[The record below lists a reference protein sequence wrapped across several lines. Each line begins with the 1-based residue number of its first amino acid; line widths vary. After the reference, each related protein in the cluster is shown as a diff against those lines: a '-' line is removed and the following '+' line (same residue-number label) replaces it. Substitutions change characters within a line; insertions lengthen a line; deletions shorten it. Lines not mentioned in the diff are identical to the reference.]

1 VTRRAAPLLAA
12 LTVVATV
19 VVLLALTGRPVGA
32 EVPETAVPSLEVRPV
47 EAAPGETVRINGWDW
62 PSLELVTVELC
73 GAEAR
78 RGSADCVQQAS
89 RSIPTNRSGELIG
102 ALEIAIPPVPCP
114 CVVRAWVPGRTEA
127 HVAPVRVRGAGFA
140 AVEVPDETGGPRVA
154 VRARLE
160 GSDDGAAWFGAGP
173 ERTLVLELENL
184 SEDWIREPRLD
195 AVWGRTGADA
205 DGMLDIP
212 ELPPLRPAG
221 TATVEVPVELPPL
234 SVGEFVVTGSLVG
247 EPGSEFTVR
256 STSVPWGLVA
266 IPVVVLLQWAL
277 LKGRERLRRRL
288 HRNHAPASTEIVLDL
303 RDPPA
308 APVVGLELP
317 GVDGSDGAPDVGAPA
332 GAPAETSA
340 PVEPNP
346 AAEESAE
353 ADGEASRRDRLVAAG
368 GRGKTVAGLGVALL
382 AGMSLWLIRGA
393 PAEEPT
399 EPLAEDA
406 FCERLEELDV
416 VRSLAGEDATA
427 KARAIVGLSELA
439 RRAPDEVRV
448 ALAILDREVAE
459 RPGLEVA
466 AEPSSDPGPDA
477 WATLWRAL
485 YRLEYDEDFLAAAT
499 QVEKYA
505 VERCDM
511 EPSGVFDID
520 VPFQDLAPAPELD
533 FADVPLQPELDLSA
547 RDAQRELLVQL
558 PPPEITFDLE
568 GMREREQ
575 LQIFEP
581 PPVEFDRTGWEER
594 YGPG

>member
-1 VTRRAAPLLAA
+1 VTRRAVPLLAA
-12 LTVVATV
+12 LAVVATV
-19 VVLLALTGRPVGA
+19 TVFLALTGRPAGA
-32 EVPETAVPSLEVRPV
+32 QASEPTAPSLEVRPV
-47 EAAPGETVRINGWDW
+47 EAAPGETVRVNGWDW
-62 PSLELVTVELC
+62 PALELVTVELC
-73 GAEAR
+73 GGEAR
-78 RGSADCVQQAS
+78 RGSADCVQQAT
-89 RSIPTNRSGELIG
+89 RSIPTNRNGELIG
-102 ALEIAIPPVPCP
+102 ALELAIPPVPCP

-127 HVAPVRVRGAGFA
+127 LVAPVRVRGAGFA
-140 AVEVPDETGGPRVA
+140 AVEVPEDADGPRVA

-184 SEDWIREPRLD
+184 SEDWIRDPRLD
-195 AVWGRTGADA
+195 VVWGRTGADA

-212 ELPPLRPAG
+212 ELTPLRPAG
-221 TATVEVPVELPPL
+221 TATVEIPVELPAL

-266 IPVVVLLQWAL
+266 IPVLILLQWAL
-277 LKGRERLRRRL
+277 LKGRDRLRRRL
-288 HRNHAPASTEIVLDL
+288 HRNRAAASAASAGAAAVLDPPDLSTE
-303 RDPPA
+303 
-308 APVVGLELP
+308 PVAGLEAP
-317 GVDGSDGAPDVGAPA
+317 DGAPAA
-332 GAPAETSA
+332 TSA
-340 PVEPNP
+340 PIEPDP
-346 AAEESAE
+346 AAEEDEEVSHR
-353 ADGEASRRDRLVAAG
+353 GQLVAAG

-382 AGMSLWLIRGA
+382 AGMSLWIIRGA
-393 PAEEPT
+393 PTEEPT
-399 EPLAEDA
+399 EPLAEAA

-416 VRSLAGEDATA
+416 VRSLAGEDKTA

-505 VERCDM
+505 VERCGM

-520 VPFQDLAPAPELD
+520 VPFQDLTPAPELD

-558 PPPEITFDLE
+558 PPPEVSFDLE